1 MHRMDK
7 GELFEETMFRSD
19 RNHWVRK
26 SREEESNMIPWE
38 EDIIIYNFVSQII
51 TILIFF
57 TITIFI
63 CITIIVHIIIIRDG
77 GIRNGYIAGF
87 PWKTTLFVCCIQ
99 PQLSRILIIKITLL
113 ITKMMMMMQT
123 RILKNQEA
131 CANTLSM
138 ECMDF
143 YHR

>member
-19 RNHWVRK
+19 RNHWVRR

-38 EDIIIYNFVSQII
+38 EDIIIYNFVSS
-51 TILIFF
+51 
-57 TITIFI
+57 
-63 CITIIVHIIIIRDG
+63 HIWSPSVISI
-77 GIRNGYIAGF
+77 IRNGFIPAL
-87 PWKTTLFVCCIQ
+87 PWKTTLFVTNIQQRRCQ
-99 PQLSRILIIKITLL
+99 PQSSHTPHYIKSIILIVNK
-113 ITKMMMMMQT
+113 ITKMIIMQT